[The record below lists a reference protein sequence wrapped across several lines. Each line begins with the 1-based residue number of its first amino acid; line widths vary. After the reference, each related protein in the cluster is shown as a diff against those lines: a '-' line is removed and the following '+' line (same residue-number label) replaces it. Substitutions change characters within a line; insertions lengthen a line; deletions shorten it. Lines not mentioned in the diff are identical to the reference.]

1 MPWCVYGR
9 KLKKNQ
15 WDAGNFAPTLL
26 SISKVFKDFQ
36 GLPSNAWE
44 LQKTNKRDARVPLP
58 SQNWD
63 LKLGN
68 RLNCVYQLEI
78 GPSSLCLTNGLVKT
92 KRSIAKDVNFMVSQ
106 LFVFLLKDTHW
117 LRTIPKRQ
125 DIFNIKTSQAELSA
139 LDWGAPSGNTKG
151 SSTTSACEK
160 LWNQNRMR
168 HCSLQLPSLGS
179 SETNGNTIKVIT

>member
-1 MPWCVYGR
+1 MR
-9 KLKKNQ
+9 LREEIKKKSMRCRELCT
-15 WDAGNFAPTLL
+15 DVIAH
-26 SISKVFKDFQ
+26 FKGFQ

-106 LFVFLLKDTHW
+106 LFFFLLKDTHW

-125 DIFNIKTSQAELSA
+125 SIFNIKTSQAELSA
-139 LDWGAPSGNTKG
+139 LDWGALSGNTKG